1 MTDKIIFEL
10 VSPERLLLSE
20 EADIVSLPGA
30 EGYMGVMAGHMP
42 LISTLKP
49 GIIDVKGGTN
59 GNTRYFVSAG
69 FAEVNPTK
77 LTVLAEEALPM
88 SELDPSTLDQRIK
101 NASEDI
107 MLAKTD
113 DERARA
119 VEAVDELKMLRA
131 AL

>member
-1 MTDKIIFEL
+1 MTDKIILEL

-20 EADIVSLPGA
+20 EADMVTLPGA

-49 GIIDVKGGTN
+49 GVIDVKGGTK
-59 GNTRYFVSAG
+59 GDARYFVSAG
-69 FAEVNPTK
+69 FVEVNPTK

-88 SELDPSTLDQRIK
+88 SELDAATLDQRIK
-101 NASEDI
+101 DAGEDV